1 MTTLNAYLRHK
12 QDAFHALK
20 ARAAA
25 PGYVPA
31 GLRAA
36 VTAEGRSGVRRI
48 RIRGFQILSDSPPDF
63 VGYDLGPSSPEIALG
78 ALGSCITHSWL
89 IQAAAFGLPLDAIE
103 VTIEGRIDQRAGIPG
118 HDAIP
123 REPHGIRYTV
133 RIQTDAPDDAVAEV
147 RDAVER
153 VCPILNL
160 LRRPQAISGEVARVD
175 DIAATHPI
183 PSAVGG

>member
-25 PGYVPA
+25 PGYAPA
-31 GLRAA
+31 TLQAT

-48 RIRGFQILSDSPPDF
+48 RIRDFQVLSDSPPDF

-78 ALGSCITHSWL
+78 ALGSCITHTWL

-103 VTIEGRIDQRAGIPG
+103 V
-118 HDAIP
+118 
-123 REPHGIRYTV
+123 
-133 RIQTDAPDDAVAEV
+133 EV
-147 RDAVER
+147 RGSTSAPGCRDMTRSRGSRMASATPCASR
-153 VCPILNL
+153 PT
-160 LRRPQAISGEVARVD
+160 RRTMPSPRCATRSSGSV
-175 DIAATHPI
+175 
-183 PSAVGG
+183 PS

>member
-25 PGYVPA
+25 PGYAPA
-31 GLRAA
+31 ALRAT

-48 RIRGFQILSDSPPDF
+48 RIRDFQILSDSPPDF
-63 VGYDLGPSSPEIALG
+63 VGCDLGPSSPEIALG
-78 ALGSCITHSWL
+78 ALGSCITHTWL

-123 REPHGIRYTV
+123 REPHGISYTV
-133 RIQTDAPDDAVAEV
+133 RIQTDVPDDAIAEV

-160 LRRPQAISGEVARVD
+160 LRRPQAISGEVQRAD
-175 DIAATHPI
+175 DIATPPVPA
-183 PSAVGG
+183 AVGG